1 MKNRSG
7 WIFFPC
13 WRAAG
18 KQVVVVILRPGQ
30 LFRPSLAPRP
40 FLATDTTISSCTGT
54 APFFFILFE
63 LDEEEEQEQR
73 RQRQRQRQL
82 QSGGLS
88 KGELLISNIFPWPLM
103 LLPLHY

>member
-1 MKNRSG
+1 
-7 WIFFPC
+7 
-13 WRAAG
+13 
-18 KQVVVVILRPGQ
+18 
-30 LFRPSLAPRP
+30 
-40 FLATDTTISSCTGT
+40 
-54 APFFFILFE
+54 LFE